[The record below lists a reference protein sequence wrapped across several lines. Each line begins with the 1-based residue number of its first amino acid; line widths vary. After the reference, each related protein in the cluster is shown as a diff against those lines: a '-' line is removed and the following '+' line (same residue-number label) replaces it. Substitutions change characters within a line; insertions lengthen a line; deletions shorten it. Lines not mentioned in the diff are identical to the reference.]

1 MISTQLI
8 NRQLLLVSAFEN
20 ILEKEIALMVKYEPN
35 CNNVPDPN
43 LKLPEPK
50 LYMTFVLVVKG
61 QWFLRECGSRRV
73 SHSLSIL
80 LYRQDLKETEKFLK
94 NVWREA
100 KKISLYSF
108 DFSVCLFCFVFLFSC
123 PEMWLINQPFLSGYK
138 YICSVSLQ
146 SSISCLSTEEKPFYF
161 KYWTKPS

>member
-20 ILEKEIALMVKYEPN
+20 ILEKEIALMVKFEPN

-61 QWFLRECGSRRV
+61 Q
-73 SHSLSIL
+73 
-80 LYRQDLKETEKFLK
+80 
-94 NVWREA
+94 
-100 KKISLYSF
+100 
-108 DFSVCLFCFVFLFSC
+108 
-123 PEMWLINQPFLSGYK
+123 
-138 YICSVSLQ
+138 
-146 SSISCLSTEEKPFYF
+146 
-161 KYWTKPS
+161 

>member
-50 LYMTFVLVVKG
+50 LYMTFMLVVKG

-94 NVWREA
+94 NVWSEA
-100 KKISLYSF
+100 KKNLFILFWFFRLFVLLCFFIQLPWNVTHQSAISVWVQVYLQC
-108 DFSVCLFCFVFLFSC
+108 VTAVIHILFIHWGETFL
-123 PEMWLINQPFLSGYK
+123 L
-138 YICSVSLQ
+138 
-146 SSISCLSTEEKPFYF
+146 
-161 KYWTKPS
+161 